1 MKPTNIIRILR
12 SAKVFNGMMLAFA
25 VSFVVYA
32 FAIASTTIAVADS
45 NVLNG
50 NIQELRT
57 EVAELEGTYYAMV
70 SVMNED
76 HAQREGFML
85 EEDVVFAKLNQDT
98 VVAYRN

>member
-1 MKPTNIIRILR
+1 MKLSNAIRILR
-12 SAKVFNGMMLAFA
+12 STKVFNGMMLTFG

-70 SVMNED
+70 SAMNQD
-76 HAQREGFML
+76 HAQREGFTL

-98 VVAYRN
+98 VVAYRD